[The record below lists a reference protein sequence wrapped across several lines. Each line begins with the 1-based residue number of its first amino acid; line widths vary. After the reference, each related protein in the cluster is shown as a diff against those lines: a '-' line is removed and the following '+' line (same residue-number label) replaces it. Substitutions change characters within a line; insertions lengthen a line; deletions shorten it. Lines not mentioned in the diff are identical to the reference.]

1 MPGLIFKLRLL
12 KNSFFVTNK
21 VMIYKIKLF
30 SQQQEVIIH
39 NNKNQE
45 QITVNIKPSLIYR
58 PHFLSLR
65 DNSK

>member
-1 MPGLIFKLRLL
+1 MLGLIFKLRLL
-12 KNSFFVTNK
+12 INSFFVMNK

-45 QITVNIKPSLIYR
+45 QIKVNIKPNLIYR
-58 PHFLSLR
+58 PHLLSLR

>member
-1 MPGLIFKLRLL
+1 
-12 KNSFFVTNK
+12 
-21 VMIYKIKLF
+21 MIYKIKLF

-65 DNSK
+65 DNSKWELPYYHNSLENYY